1 MQFPNAQTTVSP
13 IPLAVMDLVQDYFAS
28 IGLED
33 LPMSVKYAFAQ
44 DVYPRFLQLGENAKA
59 DVVLWEP
66 INAMQ
71 VLARASEAFEVF
83 CGGKAR
89 TGKTDLILGLA
100 ITEHDNAIIFRTETS
115 QVDALED
122 RSRELLMGTG
132 ATYNASPVSKRWRDI
147 PGNRTLKFGAI
158 KFDKDIDKYYGRP
171 HDLIC
176 FDEIAKFKEK
186 HYLSVWG
193 WACTVKEGQ
202 RVRIVCTGNP
212 PANASEIWVKR
223 RWAAWVDD
231 RHPNP
236 AQPGELRWYVNLD
249 GKDTEVEGPDAEVYD
264 DKGKRLTPLS
274 RTFIPGELLHFYKGT
289 NYEATLD
296 ALPEPLRSQLRDG
309 DFTAAEDDQA
319 RQVIPTQWV
328 RDAMARWEAMEKP
341 AVPLRA
347 VGVDVARGGE
357 DQTVI
362 AKRWGNYFGELIKYE
377 GKQTKT
383 GDAVA
388 ALVIEVLSGEEKRS
402 PIMMDLTGIGAS
414 PFDALVKAGFNVDGF
429 IGASKSEET
438 DASRQLEFANR
449 RAEAWWKFREALD
462 PESGQEIALP
472 PDNEL
477 LSDLTAPTWKL
488 EASGIQIE
496 KKEDIVKRLGR
507 STDCGD
513 AVVMNL
519 NADVR
524 RGSRIGS
531 GRVFQGSVTM
541 RR

>member
-1 MQFPNAQTTVSP
+1 MNAQTTVP
-13 IPLAVMDLVQDYFAS
+13 VPPALLDLTEAHFAE
-28 IGLED
+28 IGLGE
-33 LPMSVKYAFAQ
+33 LPLSVKHAFAQ
-44 DVYPRFLQLGENAKA
+44 DVYPRYLEQQAEQTEL
-59 DVVLWEP
+59 LWEP
-66 INAMQ
+66 INTMQ
-71 VLARASEAFEVF
+71 VLAKASKAFEVW

-100 ITEHDNAIIFRTETS
+100 LTEHDNSIIFRTETS

-122 RSRELLMGTG
+122 RSRELLRGTS
-132 ATYNASPVSKRWRDI
+132 ATYNASPVSKRWRNI

-212 PANASEIWVKR
+212 PADSSEIWVKR

-231 RHPNP
+231 RYPGKK
-236 AQPGELRWYVNLD
+236 AKPGELRWFVNLD
-249 GKDTEVEGPDAEVYD
+249 GKDTEVEGPDAEIRD
-264 DKGKRLTPLS
+264 AKGKKLKPIS
-274 RTFIPGELLHFYKGT
+274 RTFIPGELLDFYKGT
-289 NYEATLD
+289 DYEAALD

-309 DFTAAEDDQA
+309 DFSAAEDDQA
-319 RQVIPTQWV
+319 RQVIPTEWV
-328 RDAMARWEAMEKP
+328 RAAMDRWETLKKP
-341 AVPLRA
+341 DVPLRA
-347 VGVDVARGGE
+347 VGVDVARGGD
-357 DQTVI
+357 DQTI
-362 AKRWGNYFGELIKYE
+362 ISKRWGNYFGELIKHA
-377 GKQTKT
+377 GKETKT
-383 GDAVA
+383 GDDIVELITESLAP
-388 ALVIEVLSGEEKRS
+388 GEK
-402 PIMMDLTGIGAS
+402 PFKIMIDLAGIGSS
-414 PFDALVKAGFNVDGF
+414 PFDTLRRLRFSVEGF

-438 DASRQLEFANR
+438 DAARQLEFANR
-449 RAEAWWKFREALD
+449 RSEAWWKLREALA
-462 PESGQEIALP
+462 PNSEQNIALP

-477 LSDLTAPTWKL
+477 LADLTAPTWKL
-488 EASGIQIE
+488 EAQGIQVE
-496 KKEDIVKRLGR
+496 KKDDVVKRLGR

-519 NADVR
+519 NVDVR
-524 RGSRIGS
+524 RGGIGS
-531 GRVFQGSVTM
+531 GSVIHGTVQM

>member
-1 MQFPNAQTTVSP
+1 MQFPNGHPTFP
-13 IPLAVMDLVQDYFAS
+13 IPPAVLDLAQDYFAS
-28 IGLED
+28 LGLEE
-33 LPMSVKYAFAQ
+33 LPLSVKQAFAQ
-44 DVYPRFLQLGENAKA
+44 DVYPRFLQLGENANAKA
-59 DVVLWEP
+59 LWEP
-66 INAMQ
+66 INTMQ
-71 VLARASEAFEVF
+71 VLARASEAFEVW

-100 ITEHDNAIIFRTETS
+100 ITEHDNSIIFRTETS

-122 RSRELLMGTG
+122 RSRELLRGTG
-132 ATYNASPVSKRWRDI
+132 AVYNASPVTKRWRNI

-212 PANASEIWVKR
+212 PADSSEIWVKR

-236 AQPGELRWYVNLD
+236 ARPGELRWFVNLD
-249 GKDTEVEGPDAEVYD
+249 GKDTEVAGPDTEIHDA
-264 DKGKRLTPLS
+264 KGKKLKPIS
-274 RTFIPGELLHFYKGT
+274 RTFIPGELLDFYKGT
-289 NYEATLD
+289 SYEAALD

-309 DFTAAEDDQA
+309 DFSAAEDDQA
-319 RQVIPTQWV
+319 RQVIPTEWV
-328 RDAMARWEAMEKP
+328 RAAMDRWEGMQQP
-341 AVPLRA
+341 DVPLRA
-347 VGVDVARGGE
+347 IGVDVARGGD

-362 AKRWGNYFGELIKYE
+362 CKRWGNYFGELIKHG
-377 GKQTKT
+377 GKATQT
-383 GDAVA
+383 GDAVVELITESLA
-388 ALVIEVLSGEEKRS
+388 PGEK
-402 PIMMDLTGIGAS
+402 PFKIMIDLGGIGSS
-414 PFDALVKAGFNVDGF
+414 PFDTLKRLRFNVEGF
-429 IGASKSEET
+429 VGAATSGET
-438 DASRQLEFANR
+438 DAAGQLEFANR
-449 RAEAWWKFREALD
+449 RAEAWWKFREALA
-462 PESGQEIALP
+462 PESGQELALP
-472 PDNEL
+472 PDPEL
-477 LSDLTAPTWKL
+477 LADLTAPTWKL
-488 EASGIQIE
+488 EARGIQIE
-496 KKEDIVKRLGR
+496 KKEAVSKRLGR

-519 NADVR
+519 NVDVR

-531 GRVFQGSVTM
+531 GRVIHGRVAMQ
-541 RR
+541 